1 MDIYNEIFINDIYM
15 EIFYHNKIYMSTRIY
30 VTNIL
35 YIKKDITYSKT
46 KIKKRKTTLSHH
58 IIIKFI
64 ILLIKYVVGC
74 SFLYLGI
81 TFGRQKRM
89 AHKSTRILLTTVLR

>member
-15 EIFYHNKIYMSTRIY
+15 EIFYHNKIYMGTRIY

-46 KIKKRKTTLSHH
+46 KIKKKKKQPYH
-58 IIIKFI
+58 II
-64 ILLIKYVVGC
+64 
-74 SFLYLGI
+74 
-81 TFGRQKRM
+81 
-89 AHKSTRILLTTVLR
+89 